1 MGENAVAVDVPRHDA
16 PSFADEA
23 YAKDLEAVLVN
34 GIRQFERS
42 PRAGSRALDTA
53 INAVEARLVLDPTAS
68 RLETWEDVVTAMQIA
83 SAMFASAT
91 TPPGETV
98 ECRIAHEMRTIPGVT
113 SPHDSDCGN
122 WLTAFWLAIVC
133 RDQERMT
140 RLAEV
145 PLDVLRGGEL
155 HYDDYAYHWVDAL
168 QAYWLERPGLAE
180 KLTAAIE
187 ASYPNV
193 ARDTAPELLEK
204 VLYPPINMFHKFVR
218 RDHAGFNQ
226 ALVEALRA
234 HRQYSIAEQE
244 ETEGMAGMIALG
256 PLAVTCLAYDAG
268 FPIDVTSDYVPKHLL
283 QRSWLG
289 EFAT

>member
-1 MGENAVAVDVPRHDA
+1 MAVEVPRHDG

-23 YAKDLEAVLVN
+23 YAKDLEAMLVN
-34 GIRQFERS
+34 SIGYFERS
-42 PRAGSRALDTA
+42 PTAGNRALDTA
-53 INAVEARLVLDPTAS
+53 MTAIEARLAVDPTGS
-68 RLETWEDVVTAMQIA
+68 RLETWENVVTAMQIA
-83 SAMFASAT
+83 SALFASAT
-91 TPPGETV
+91 TPEGESV
-98 ECRIAHEMRTIPGVT
+98 ECRIAHGTHAIPGAGP
-113 SPHDSDCGN
+113 SHDADCGN

-145 PLDVLRGGEL
+145 PLDVLRGAEL
-155 HYDDYAYHWVDAL
+155 RYDEYAYHWVDTL
-168 QAYWLERPGLAE
+168 QSYWLERPGLAG
-180 KLTAAIE
+180 KLTATIE

-204 VLYPPINMFHKFVR
+204 ILYPPINMFHKFVR

-234 HRQYSIAEQE
+234 HREFSVAEQE
-244 ETEGMAGMIALG
+244 EDESMAGMLALG
-256 PLAVTCLAYDAG
+256 PLAVTCLAFDAG
-268 FPIDVTSDYVPKHLL
+268 FPVDVASDYVPKHLL

-289 EFAT
+289 EFET